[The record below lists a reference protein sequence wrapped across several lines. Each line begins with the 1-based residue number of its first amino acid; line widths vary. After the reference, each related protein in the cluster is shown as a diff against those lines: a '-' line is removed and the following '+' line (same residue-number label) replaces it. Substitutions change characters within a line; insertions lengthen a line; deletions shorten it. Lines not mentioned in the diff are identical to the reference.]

1 MEVTIMNLFHK
12 TSAITFSILHPG
24 FQVFKD
30 RIREELSATSGVYL
44 DDIMDDDSLYKIYRD
59 GESAEFVVASING
72 PMVDFDDEEAA

>member
-1 MEVTIMNLFHK
+1 MNLFHK

-30 RIREELSATSGVYL
+30 RIREELSTTSGILL

-72 PMVDFDDEEAA
+72 PMEFDDDEAA

>member
-1 MEVTIMNLFHK
+1 MEVTVMNLFHK

-44 DDIMDDDSLYKIYRD
+44 DDVMDDDSLYKIYRD

-72 PMVDFDDEEAA
+72 PMVDFDDDEAA